1 MRARPNELKPLAHAA
16 DAAAG
21 KPVLVRE
28 LGRIEYE
35 HAWRAQQAFTATRDG
50 KTVDEIWLLEH
61 PAVYTVGRKG
71 RTRRLPSA
79 LGIPLIH
86 SDRGGDLT
94 YHGPGQLVV
103 YVLMD
108 LQRRGLGVHALVSR
122 LEQAVIDFLAA
133 HALQAHRRAGAPGVY
148 VEGRKLAALGLRV
161 QRGCSYHGLALN
173 VDLDL
178 RPFTAIDPCG
188 YSGLEVTRLAD
199 LGLALSVSGAGTCFL
214 PHLARALGYGE
225 YRTEPWPLERS
236 TLWQAGRN

>member
-1 MRARPNELKPLAHAA
+1 MRARPSELKPLARVAE
-16 DAAAG
+16 AAAG
-21 KPVLVRE
+21 RLVLVRE
-28 LGRIEYE
+28 LGCVSYE

-50 KTVDEIWLLEH
+50 QTVDEIWLLEH

-71 RTRRLPSA
+71 RARRLPNE
-79 LGIPLIH
+79 LGVPLVH

-94 YHGPGQLVV
+94 YHGPGQLIA
-103 YVLMD
+103 YILMD
-108 LQRRGLGVHALVSR
+108 LQRRGFGVRELVSR
-122 LEQAVIDFLAA
+122 LEQTVIDFLAA

-148 VEGRKLAALGLRV
+148 VQGRKLAALGLRV

-188 YSGLEVTRLAD
+188 YAGLEVTRLTD
-199 LGLALSVSGAGTCFL
+199 LGLALSVAHAATWFL
-214 PHLARALGYGE
+214 PHLIPALGYDQH
-225 YRTEPWPLERS
+225 RTEAWPLERS